1 MSQRIKALTD
11 EQLVNRYESTLKA
24 IEELVLD
31 RVRGDI
37 DDFLLH
43 EIIKDLTDY
52 KRELLEREELELL
65 ADMTEALL

>member
-11 EQLVNRYESTLKA
+11 EQLVKRYESTLKRV
-24 IEELVLD
+24 EELVLD
-31 RVRGDI
+31 RVKGDKH
-37 DDFLLH
+37 DYLLL
-43 EIIKDLTDY
+43 EIIDELTEY